1 MATREQMIAASKKR
15 YGKEWK
21 PIDWHGTGDPEM
33 APRETYK
40 YWDVSCYNPASGC
53 SVHTKE
59 VDQLTAQ
66 YDHEMGHDG
75 KGGTLLARDGS
86 HQEWMRETID
96 KAEATRRYAEARDA
110 ALEKWE
116 AVAAPDQASTISLC
130 RETNAGWWEKVREL
144 EARAA
149 EIDGG
154 MKSGRFKTK
163 KGGSCRGGSCSTTR
177 VLGVPVSTDYSSLL
191 MAAGAAGAFLLISMF
206 MKGG

>member
-1 MATREQMIAASKKR
+1 MATREEMIAASKKR

-40 YWDVSCYNPASGC
+40 YWNVSCYNPESGC

-75 KGGTLLARDGS
+75 GGGTLLARDGS
-86 HQEWMRETID
+86 HQEWMREKID
-96 KAEATRRYAEARDA
+96 KAEATRRYAEARDV
-110 ALEKWE
+110 ALAKWE
-116 AVAAPDQASTISLC
+116 AVAAPDQARTIALC
-130 RETNAGWWEKVREL
+130 RETNVGWHEH
-144 EARAA
+144 ARYLDGVAA
-149 EIDGG
+149 EIDAG
-154 MKSGRFKTK
+154 MKSGRFKTS
-163 KGGSCRGGSCSTTR
+163 KGGGKRGGSC
-177 VLGVPVSTDYSSLL
+177 GGNGYIATDSSSLL
-191 MAAGAAGAFLLISMF
+191 MAAGVAGAFLLIAMF

>member
-1 MATREQMIAASKKR
+1 MIAASKKR

-40 YWDVSCYNPASGC
+40 YWDVSCWNPESGC
-53 SVHTKE
+53 SVHTRE

-86 HQEWMRETID
+86 HQEWMREKID
-96 KAEATRRYAEARDA
+96 KAEATRRYADARDA
-110 ALEKWE
+110 ALAKWE
-116 AVAAPDQASTISLC
+116 AVAAPDQARTISLC
-130 RETNAGWWEKVREL
+130 REVNQGWHEH
-144 EARAA
+144 ARYLDSLAA

-154 MKSGRFKTK
+154 MKSGLYKTK
-163 KGGSCRGGSCSTTR
+163 KGGSCRGGSCSTKR
-177 VLGVPVSTDYSSLL
+177 VAGVTLATDSSSLL
-191 MAAGAAGAFLLISMF
+191 QAALAAGAFILVAML
-206 MKGG
+206 MKSGG

>member
-1 MATREQMIAASKKR
+1 MIAASKKR

-21 PIDWHGTGDPEM
+21 PIDWHDTGDPEM
-33 APRETYK
+33 APKETYK

-59 VDQLTAQ
+59 IDNLNAQ
-66 YDHEMGHDG
+66 YDHVMGHDG

-96 KAEATRRYAEARDA
+96 KAEATSRYAEARDA
-110 ALEKWE
+110 ALAKWE
-116 AVAAPDQASTISLC
+116 AVAAPDQARTVSLC

-149 EIDGG
+149 EIDDG
-154 MKSGRFKTK
+154 MKSGRFKTS
-163 KGGSCRGGSCSTTR
+163 KGGGKRGGSC
-177 VLGVPVSTDYSSLL
+177 GGNGYIATDSKSLIQ
-191 MAAGAAGAFLLISMF
+191 AACIAGAVVLIWMF